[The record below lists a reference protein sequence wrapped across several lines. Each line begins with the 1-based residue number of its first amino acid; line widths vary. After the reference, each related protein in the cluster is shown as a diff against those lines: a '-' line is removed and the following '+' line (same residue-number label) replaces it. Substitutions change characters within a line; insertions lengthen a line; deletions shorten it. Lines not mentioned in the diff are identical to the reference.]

1 MPESDFD
8 WNDSYAIPAGLRF
21 RPVPSGGLQVDN
33 WGGDLS
39 VEIPRDWISLYLVFA
54 RSQTAET
61 AYETA
66 AEEWEEVD
74 REVLRE
80 LLQSWLGRGLLQA
93 VETSA
98 PVPSRLALFTK
109 SAEAGAAR
117 VPLRSHFELQ
127 RPVELYPGLETREIH
142 DPGRFPWVA
151 GLEASFPVIREEFDR
166 LAGAGGQGTGPGFSP
181 VYRGQTS
188 TGEWAASFLWIFGKQ
203 VEETCRLC
211 PETTRLL
218 SAIPGVA
225 EFGTTLYSALAP
237 HTQIA
242 PHYGYSNAKLRCQL
256 PIRVPGRCK
265 LKVGEHEIEQREGKC
280 IVFDDSF
287 LHSAWNDSDEARFV
301 LVFDF
306 YHPDLT
312 PEEIRYLAR
321 LAQERELAKT
331 YQAQGGERV
340 AWVADPA
347 H

>member
-1 MPESDFD
+1 
-8 WNDSYAIPAGLRF
+8 
-21 RPVPSGGLQVDN
+21 V
-33 WGGDLS
+33 
-39 VEIPRDWISLYLVFA
+39 
-54 RSQTAET
+54 
-61 AYETA
+61 
-66 AEEWEEVD
+66 
-74 REVLRE
+74 
-80 LLQSWLGRGLLQA
+80 LLQSWIGRGLLQA
-93 VETSA
+93 VETSP
-98 PVPSRLALFTK
+98 PVPSRLALFMQ
-109 SAEAGAAR
+109 SAEAGAGR
-117 VPLRSHFELQ
+117 GPLRSHFELQ
-127 RPVELYPGLETREIH
+127 RPLELYPGLETREIH
-142 DPGRFPWVA
+142 DPGLFPWVA
-151 GLEASFPVIREEFDR
+151 TLEAAFPVIREEFDR
-166 LAGAGGQGTGPGFSP
+166 LASGADGSVFSP

-188 TGEWAASFLWIFGKQ
+188 TGEWAAAFLWIFGKQ
-203 VEETCRLC
+203 IAETCRLC

-218 SAIPGVA
+218 SAIPGVS

-312 PEEIRYLAR
+312 PEEVRYLAR
-321 LAQERELAKT
+321 LAQERELAKS
-331 YQAQGGERV
+331 YQPQGGERV
-340 AWVADPA
+340 AWVADPT

>member
-1 MPESDFD
+1 MEESDFD
-8 WNDSYAIPAGLRF
+8 WNGSYAVPAGLRF
-21 RPVPSGGLQVDN
+21 RPAPSGGLQVDN

-39 VEIPRDWISLYLVFA
+39 VEVPRDWVSLYLLFA
-54 RSQTAET
+54 RSQTAEA
-61 AYETA
+61 AYEVA
-66 AEEWEEVD
+66 GEEWDGVD
-74 REVLRE
+74 RESFRE
-80 LLQSWLGRGLLQA
+80 LLQSWAARGLLQA
-93 VETSA
+93 VGTSL
-98 PVPSRLALFTK
+98 PVPSRLALFTRGTETGT
-109 SAEAGAAR
+109 AHR

-127 RPVELYPGLETREIH
+127 RPLEFYPGLETRELH
-142 DPGRFPWVA
+142 DSRLFPWVA
-151 GLEASFPVIREEFDR
+151 GLEASFPVIQEEFNR
-166 LAGAGGQGTGPGFSP
+166 LANTEDSGSGFSP

-188 TGEWAASFLWIFGKQ
+188 KGEWAASFLWTFGKQ

-306 YHPDLT
+306 YHPDLA
-312 PEEIRYLAR
+312 PEEVQYLAR
-321 LAQERELAKT
+321 LAQERELAKF
-331 YQAQGGERV
+331 YQAQVGERV
-340 AWVADPA
+340 AWVADPT